1 MRVWHVFLL
10 TTALITILIVVFP
23 KCPPPVGL
31 PPLQKEVP
39 TSAPVPMKRTA
50 FCDAETRTSGECS
63 VQHVQSVFEKSKGC
77 GSLFR
82 EGRFRGLRIC
92 GYPPGE
98 DGHISAPML
107 QGRIPGME
115 QAIFGIAETHLKSN
129 ASKGWVVD
137 AGANIGLFTY
147 LGITLN
153 HSVVAI
159 DPVTEHVE
167 MLRRSASMNGIPN
180 ERMIVLQNAISGHCG
195 RAKIDF
201 GHKMKN
207 PGGSSIAWKEPSSK
221 SEAAS
226 VITMDE
232 VFAFTRNAPVHLLKI
247 DVEGQEPWLL
257 NGMSWNTR
265 PRMIVMELFN
275 PRILSHGCS
284 IQRIF
289 EQLVLV
295 LHYKLRVFPRL
306 ALRWDSNTV
315 VATKEDLE
323 KLMRVIKR
331 ESEMDVILY

>member
-1 MRVWHVFLL
+1 
-10 TTALITILIVVFP
+10 
-23 KCPPPVGL
+23 
-31 PPLQKEVP
+31 
-39 TSAPVPMKRTA
+39 
-50 FCDAETRTSGECS
+50 
-63 VQHVQSVFEKSKGC
+63 
-77 GSLFR
+77 
-82 EGRFRGLRIC
+82 
-92 GYPPGE
+92 
-98 DGHISAPML
+98 ML
-107 QGRIPGME
+107 QGKVPGME
-115 QAIFGIAETHLKSN
+115 QAIFGIAETHLKS
-129 ASKGWVVD
+129 SPSQGWVID

-226 VITMDE
+226 VVTMSE
-232 VFAFTRNAPVHLLKI
+232 VFAFTRGAPVHLLKI

-257 NGMSWNTR
+257 NGMPWITR

-284 IQRIF
+284 IRRIF
-289 EQLVLV
+289 EQLVIT

-306 ALRWDSNTV
+306 ALHWDSNTI
-315 VATKEDLE
+315 VATEEELE
-323 KLMRVIKR
+323 RLMRVIKR